1 MTTGPL
7 LAAILAAVAIGAG
20 LIRAWMTRRALGKR
34 SMSQFAMFW
43 MRSPRS

>member
-20 LIRAWMTRRALGKR
+20 MIRAWLTRHDPGDEDR
-34 SMSQFAMFW
+34 S
-43 MRSPRS
+43 